1 MKITQ
6 ASIQTLAILGTAT
19 ATNAASLRGAKD
31 DSYQMS
37 RPFLLYGDSSHPHE
51 GQKRTRDPDH
61 MVAYKASQSS
71 LVPPAVASS
80 HPHEGQKRT
89 RDPDY
94 MLAYKDSQSL
104 VPPAVGSS
112 HPHEGQK
119 RTRDP
124 DHMVAYK
131 ASQSSL
137 VPPAVASSRPHE
149 GQKRTRDPDYMVAYA
164 ASEAADRV
172 SKRARIGDGNSKG
185 QPEQSH
191 AAIPGWGQN

>member
-19 ATNAASLRGAKD
+19 ATNAASLRG
-31 DSYQMS
+31 
-37 RPFLLYGDSSHPHE
+37 R
-51 GQKRTRDPDH
+51 KRTRDPDH

-80 HPHEGQKRT
+80 H
-89 RDPDY
+89 
-94 MLAYKDSQSL
+94 
-104 VPPAVGSS
+104 
-112 HPHEGQK
+112 
-119 RTRDP
+119 
-124 DHMVAYK
+124 
-131 ASQSSL
+131 
-137 VPPAVASSRPHE
+137 PHE

>member
-37 RPFLLYGDSSHPHE
+37 RPFLLYGD
-51 GQKRTRDPDH
+51 
-61 MVAYKASQSS
+61 
-71 LVPPAVASS
+71 
-80 HPHEGQKRT
+80 
-89 RDPDY
+89 
-94 MLAYKDSQSL
+94 
-104 VPPAVGSS
+104 SS